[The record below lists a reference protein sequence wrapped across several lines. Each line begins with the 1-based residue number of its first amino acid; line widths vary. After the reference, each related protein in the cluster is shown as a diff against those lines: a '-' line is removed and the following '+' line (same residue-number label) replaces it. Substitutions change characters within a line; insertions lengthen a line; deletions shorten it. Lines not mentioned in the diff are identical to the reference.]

1 MFLRISHPRVNK
13 TFLCLFVYCC
23 CFIGRHTSQ
32 THKSCLIL
40 CDSMDCSP
48 PGSSVHGIFQA
59 RILEWVAIS
68 CSRGSSSPRDWT
80 CVSCRKALLIYKSA
94 VFLPIRWA
102 HFKPMTVVIS
112 WVQWQNL
119 SSDFMY
125 MSFVIVSFVFGYIFK
140 VDSDKLK

>member
-23 CFIGRHTSQ
+23 LIGRHTSQ

-40 CDSMDCSP
+40 CDSMYCSP

-59 RILEWVAIS
+59 KILEWVAIS
-68 CSRGSSSPRDWT
+68 FSRGSSSPRDWT

-94 VFLPIRWA
+94 VFLPRD
-102 HFKPMTVVIS
+102 S
-112 WVQWQNL
+112 L
-119 SSDFMY
+119 SSFQTYDCCDFLGPVTKFKFWFY
-125 MSFVIVSFVFGYIFK
+125 VHVFCNC
-140 VDSDKLK
+140 